1 MCQCMKVVETTIVVS
16 LEQPH
21 DSRYFELLNNY
32 FAASERDG
40 RASSIEEKKNMMAI
54 KEEMAVL
61 CNRNPRKLD
70 ALSEIVSKVRESR
83 EKAVLMT
90 KSTVVASELVAFLGE
105 IFGERVILNIT
116 QHDSVHEVNQIID
129 QFGKL
134 PESAVLLLTDSSNAG
149 WDVTAANHLI
159 HYDYP
164 QKATDLM
171 GRNNRISRQTSQHS
185 KATLYYLI
193 TSGRIDEFE
202 YLQSKTF
209 D

>member
-1 MCQCMKVVETTIVVS
+1 MKVVETTIVVS

-21 DSRYFELLNNY
+21 DSRYFELLNDY

-40 RASSIEEKKNMMAI
+40 RASSIEQKKKMMVI
-54 KEEMAVL
+54 KEEMAFL
-61 CNRNPRKLD
+61 CHRNPRKLD
-70 ALSEIVSKVRESR
+70 ALSEIVSQIQESR

-90 KSTVVASELVAFLGE
+90 KSTVVASELTAFLGE
-105 IFGERVILNIT
+105 KFGERAILNIS

-134 PESAVLLLTDSSNAG
+134 PESTILILTDSSNAG

-164 QKATDLM
+164 QKSTDMM
-171 GRNNRISRQTSQHS
+171 GRKNRISRQTSPHTE
-185 KATLYYLI
+185 ATLYYLI

-202 YLQSKTF
+202 YLQSINV
-209 D
+209 